1 MTGGSQRL
9 SIPKGACGELIEER
23 MDPDNDALVATN
35 RPKTSEVP
43 KLGLNPSIRTGGNY
57 TNFKS
62 PL

>member
-35 RPKTSEVP
+35 RPKTKV
-43 KLGLNPSIRTGGNY
+43 GG
-57 TNFKS
+57 S
-62 PL
+62 